1 VPYSRFKK
9 ALDDEFA
16 PKVLPEPLLL
26 SLFQRFCQFQFKK
39 GSEGTELA
47 SEMDVADFMLGITL
61 LSRIPHDSKIRCES

>member
-1 VPYSRFKK
+1 M
-9 ALDDEFA
+9 
-16 PKVLPEPLLL
+16 PEPLIF

-61 LSRIPHDSKIRCES
+61 LSRVPLDSKIKRKHFSSFLT